1 MQGVSNKHYL
11 LTFFISSW
19 CWGLVCVLCCFIMLL
34 WVGLVS
40 VIVAFSEHTH
50 LSLAELFLKYI
61 NVCIYVKHFISVV
74 YMKEE

>member
-1 MQGVSNKHYL
+1 
-11 LTFFISSW
+11 
-19 CWGLVCVLCCFIMLL
+19 MLL

-74 YMKEE
+74 YMKKE

>member
-1 MQGVSNKHYL
+1 
-11 LTFFISSW
+11 
-19 CWGLVCVLCCFIMLL
+19 MLL

-40 VIVAFSEHTH
+40 LIVEFSENTH

-61 NVCIYVKHFISVV
+61 NVRIYVKHFISVV